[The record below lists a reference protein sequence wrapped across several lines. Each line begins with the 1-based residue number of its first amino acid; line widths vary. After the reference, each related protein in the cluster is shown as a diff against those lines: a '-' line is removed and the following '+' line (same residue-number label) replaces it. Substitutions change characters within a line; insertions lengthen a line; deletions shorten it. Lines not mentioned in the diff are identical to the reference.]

1 MDSTTTILD
10 SKMTRSYIYI
20 TTSYMMYN
28 GDLHH
33 CDAITYDLRSSH

>member
-10 SKMTRSYIYI
+10 SKMIRSYI

-28 GDLHH
+28 GDVHH
-33 CDAITYDLRSSH
+33 CDAISDGPSHMI